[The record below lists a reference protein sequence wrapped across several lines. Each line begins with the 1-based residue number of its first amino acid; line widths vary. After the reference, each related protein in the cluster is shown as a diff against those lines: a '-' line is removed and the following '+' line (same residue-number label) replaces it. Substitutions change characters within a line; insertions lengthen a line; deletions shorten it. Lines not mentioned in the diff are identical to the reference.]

1 MIVSRLTALLT
12 DTARN
17 WYLGIRDSNTN
28 KPWAWWKNAIRKKF
42 GTDNW
47 KWRMQQEFEK
57 AHFSLEN
64 TKVHKWFNTQRERL
78 RAFQPEL
85 TEYFICEKILK
96 QCPGTLE
103 HAVKSRFKG
112 EASTM
117 SFEEMVIIIEEVI
130 DRVMRY
136 HSSSYSS
143 PNNSN
148 SPHWRSNYPS
158 NKIDNPN
165 SEDCKKPQEQN
176 LTHTNGK

>member
-1 MIVSRLTALLT
+1 
-12 DTARN
+12 
-17 WYLGIRDSNTN
+17 
-28 KPWAWWKNAIRKKF
+28 
-42 GTDNW
+42 
-47 KWRMQQEFEK
+47 MQQEFEK

-117 SFEEMVIIIEEVI
+117 SFEEMLIILEDVLE
-130 DRVMRY
+130 RFMRY
-136 HSSSYSS
+136 HSSTYSS
-143 PNNSN
+143 PNNNN
-148 SPHWRSNYPS
+148 SPQYRSAYPS
-158 NKIDNPN
+158 NKLGNPN
-165 SEDCKKPQEQN
+165 SEDPKKPQVQSLPYIN
-176 LTHTNGK
+176 S